1 MIKTDIDKVKDVAKL
16 LLKIPIKNIKESLFI
31 SHPFYSSPIYPDTKN
46 TGKFSKTN
54 GLLMI
59 VSDDKARKEV
69 ESQYEELINKST
81 DVYSI
86 IGLITRSYRMQFY
99 KLIMDYLSS
108 KDYAKLASFIWTDCE
123 FPSSQRVITKNQ
135 WIKIFR
141 TADKKY
147 LMSSQELEHIDK
159 LPDEFPIYRGFG
171 TNASDAN
178 VLFRSWTGL
187 SWTTNPQKAVW
198 FAKRFN
204 LKEQIV
210 LKIEHF
216 KKTDVLAY
224 FDIRDEDE
232 IVADLHM
239 RSKKLNYLDQIKTVD
254 FDSGDIY
261 D

>member
-16 LLKIPIKNIKESLFI
+16 LLKVPIKNIKEPLFI
-31 SHPFYSSPIYPDTKN
+31 SHPFYSSPVYPDTKN

-59 VSDDKARKEV
+59 VSDDEARKEV

-86 IGLITRSYRMQFY
+86 IGLITRPYRMQFY
-99 KLIMDYLSS
+99 KLIMDYLSP
-108 KDYAKLASFIWTDCE
+108 KDYAELASFIWTDCE

-147 LMSSQELEHIDK
+147 LMSSQELEYIDK
-159 LPDEFPIYRGFG
+159 LPDEFPIYRGVN
-171 TNASDAN
+171 TSDAN
-178 VLFRSWTGL
+178 GLFGMGTGL
-187 SWTTNPQKAVW
+187 SWTTNLQKAAW

-204 LKEQIV
+204 LKEQTV

-224 FDIRDEDE
+224 FDGRGEDE
-232 IVADLHM
+232 IVVDLHI
-239 RSKKLNYLDQIKTVD
+239 RSKKFNYCNQIKTVD
-254 FDSGDIY
+254 FDSGGIY

>member
-16 LLKIPIKNIKESLFI
+16 LLKVPIKNIKEQLFI
-31 SHPFYSSPIYPDTKN
+31 SHPFYSNPIYPDTKN

-69 ESQYEELINKST
+69 ESQYEELINNST

-86 IGLITRSYRMQFY
+86 IGLITRPYRMQFY
-99 KLIMDYLSS
+99 KLIMDYLSP
-108 KDYAKLASFIWTDCE
+108 KDYAELASFIWTDCE

-147 LMSSQELEHIDK
+147 LMSSQELEYIDK
-159 LPDEFPIYRGFG
+159 LPDEFPIYRGVC

-178 VLFRSWTGL
+178 GLSGTWTGL
-187 SWTTNPQKAVW
+187 SWTTNPQKAAW

-204 LKEQIV
+204 LKEQKV

-224 FDIRDEDE
+224 FDSRGEDE

-239 RSKKLNYLDQIKTVD
+239 RSKKLNYWNQIKTVD

>member
-16 LLKIPIKNIKESLFI
+16 LLKVPIKNIKESLFI
-31 SHPFYSSPIYPDTKN
+31 SHPFYSSSVYPDTKN

-59 VSDDKARKEV
+59 VNDDEARKEV

-86 IGLITRSYRMQFY
+86 IGLITRPYRMQFY
-99 KLIMDYLSS
+99 KLIMDYLSP
-108 KDYAKLASFIWTDCE
+108 KDYAELASFIWIDCE
-123 FPSSQRVITKNQ
+123 FPSFQRVITKNQ

-147 LMSSQELEHIDK
+147 LMSSQELEYIDK
-159 LPDEFPIYRGFG
+159 LPNEFPIYRGVC

-178 VLFRSWTGL
+178 GLFGTWTGL

-204 LKEQIV
+204 LKEQTV

-224 FDIRDEDE
+224 FDSRDENE
-232 IVADLHM
+232 IVADLHI
-239 RSKKLNYLDQIKTVD
+239 RSKKFNYCNQIKTVD
-254 FDSGDIY
+254 FDSGGIY